1 MEHLKIGILLN
12 QHLKNNNMAIIISLL
27 SIIISIANIIM
38 NIRYA
43 RQDNERY
50 EEFFKTPETRFN
62 NEGQTNGTWRLHID
76 PNQRL

>member
-1 MEHLKIGILLN
+1 MV
-12 QHLKNNNMAIIISLL
+12 IIISLL
-27 SIIISIANIIM
+27 SIIISIANTIM

-43 RQDNERY
+43 KKDNERY
-50 EEFFKTPETRFN
+50 QEFFKTPETRFN